1 MYPSAWYSTAMLYG
15 LNDAQKRAVEHKNG
29 PLLIIAGAGTGKTRT
44 ITERIVQLIRTGIAP
59 DEILAITFTNKAAK
73 EMRERV
79 LNILAKD
86 PNINRPVDALATG
99 MTRPFMSTFH
109 SLGVSLL
116 REFSHVMGIHRHFT
130 IYDRTESMRA
140 VKEIITE
147 LGYDPKT
154 YEPRQILS
162 IISRTKG
169 DGYTYE
175 HLVRDPHNPWRTLAG
190 AVMRLYDL
198 RLSKEH
204 ALDFDDLLTKTA
216 QLLLNYP
223 DIREKLHKRWRYIH
237 IDEYQDTN
245 AIQFQIARLLTG
257 PENNICAVGDTDQLI
272 YSWRGAQLENLLS
285 FEKEFP
291 NTTVIVLEENYRST
305 QRILDAA
312 NAVIAKNAKRKE
324 KILFT
329 KNTEGAHITLHQSYT
344 GDDEARY
351 VAESIRNLIED
362 GTPASEMAVLYRAN
376 FLSRAIEDACLR
388 HDIPYQ
394 VLGTRFFERQEVK
407 DVISYVR
414 AAQNTIAPGDY
425 ARAASTPP
433 RGIGKTTLSK
443 VLMSDRDSL
452 SPALRTKVDGFDS
465 LLGRIRDACAT
476 LKPSDVITFVIQESG
491 LDVHYKKDTDGEERI
506 QNMREL
512 VTLATKYDNES
523 IPEGIMHFLDDAALA
538 ADQDSLET
546 QQTSVKLMT
555 IHAAKGLEFEHVFLV
570 GLEQGVFPSDHGNEQ
585 RDDEEERRLMY
596 VAITRARK
604 ELHLSYAMMRTI
616 YGQTHV
622 TVPSEFIAD
631 IPQEHLSS
639 DERSSRQEGRTP
651 MDLIDF

>member
-1 MYPSAWYSTAMLYG
+1 MLHG
-15 LNDAQKRAVEHKNG
+15 LNDAQKLAVTHVDG

-44 ITERIVQLIRTGIAP
+44 ITERIVQLIRTGVAP

-79 LNILAKD
+79 LDLLAKD
-86 PNINRPVDALATG
+86 PSINRPVDALATG

-116 REFSHVMGIHRHFT
+116 REFSHVIGLHRHFT

-140 VKEIITE
+140 VKEIIIE

-169 DGYTYE
+169 DGHSYE
-175 HLVRDPHNPWRTLAG
+175 HLVRDPHNPWKTLAG

-198 RLSKEH
+198 KLSKEH
-204 ALDFDDLLTKTA
+204 ALDFDDLLSKTA
-216 QLLLNYP
+216 HLLLTHP
-223 DIREKLHKRWRYIH
+223 EVREILHRRWRYIH

-245 AIQFQIARLLTG
+245 AIQFQIAQLLTG
-257 PENNICAVGDTDQLI
+257 PGNNICAVGDTDQLI

-324 KILFT
+324 KQLFT
-329 KNTEGAHITLHQSYT
+329 KNVEGAHITLHQSYT

-351 VAESIRNLIED
+351 VAESMRTLIEE
-362 GTPASEMAVLYRAN
+362 GTAASEIAVLYRAN
-376 FLSRAIEDACLR
+376 FLSRALEDACLR
-388 HDIPYQ
+388 HDVPYQ

-425 ARAASTPP
+425 SRAASTPP
-433 RGIGKTTLSK
+433 RGIGKTTLAK
-443 VLMSDRDSL
+443 VLMADHASL
-452 SPALRTKVDGFDS
+452 TPALRMKVEGFES
-465 LLGRIRDACAT
+465 LLGRIRHACTT

-491 LDVHYKKDTDGEERI
+491 LDMHYKKDPDGEERI

-523 IPEGIMHFLDDAALA
+523 LPEGIMHFLDDAALA
-538 ADQDSLET
+538 ADQDSLEAT
-546 QQTSVKLMT
+546 QSTVKLMT
-555 IHAAKGLEFEHVFLV
+555 IHAAKGLEFEYVFLV
-570 GLEQGVFPSDHGNEQ
+570 GLEQGVFPSDHGDEH
-585 RDDEEERRLMY
+585 RDEEEERRLMY

-604 ELHLSYAMMRTI
+604 VLHLSYAMMRTI

-622 TVPSEFIAD
+622 TVPSEFISD
-631 IPQEHLSS
+631 IPEEHIYS
-639 DERSSRQEGRTP
+639 DERSSGSRERGP

>member
-1 MYPSAWYSTAMLYG
+1 MLHG
-15 LNDAQKRAVEHKNG
+15 LNDAQKLAVEHKDG

-44 ITERIVQLIRTGIAP
+44 ITERIVQLIRTGVAP

-79 LNILAKD
+79 LNLLSKD
-86 PNINRPVDALATG
+86 TSINRPVNALATG

-116 REFSHVMGIHRHFT
+116 REFSQIMGLHRHFT
-130 IYDRTESMRA
+130 IYDRAESMRA
-140 VKEIITE
+140 IKEIITE

-162 IISRTKG
+162 IISRAKG
-169 DGYTYE
+169 DGHTFE

-216 QLLLNYP
+216 QLLQNHP
-223 DIREKLHKRWRYIH
+223 EVREVLHRRWRYIH

-245 AIQFQIARLLTG
+245 AIQFQIAKLLTNS
-257 PENNICAVGDTDQLI
+257 ENNICAVGDTDQLI

-324 KILFT
+324 KKLFT
-329 KNTEGAHITLHQSYT
+329 KNSEGAHITLHQSYT

-351 VAESIRNLIED
+351 VAESIRAYIED
-362 GTPASEMAVLYRAN
+362 GVAASEIAVLYRAN

-388 HDIPYQ
+388 HDVPYQ

-433 RGIGKTTLSK
+433 RGIGKTTLAK
-443 VLMSDRDSL
+443 VLMSDHASL
-452 SPALRTKVDGFDS
+452 SQSLRAKVENFDA
-465 LLGRIRDACAT
+465 LLGKIKNACAT
-476 LKPSDVITFVIQESG
+476 LKPSDVITYVIQESG
-491 LDVHYKKDTDGEERI
+491 LDLHYKKDSDGEERI

-512 VTLATKYDNES
+512 VTLATKYDTES
-523 IPEGIMHFLDDAALA
+523 VPEGIMHFLDDAALA

-546 QQTSVKLMT
+546 TQSSVKLMT

-570 GLEQGVFPSDHGNEQ
+570 GLEQGVFPSDHGDEH

-596 VAITRARK
+596 VAITRARR
-604 ELHLSYAMMRTI
+604 ELHISYAMMRTI

-622 TVPSEFIAD
+622 TVPSEFISD
-631 IPQEHLSS
+631 IPQEHLTP
-639 DERSSRQEGRTP
+639 DERSSSGRERSP

>member
-1 MYPSAWYSTAMLYG
+1 
-15 LNDAQKRAVEHKNG
+15 
-29 PLLIIAGAGTGKTRT
+29 
-44 ITERIVQLIRTGIAP
+44 
-59 DEILAITFTNKAAK
+59 
-73 EMRERV
+73 MRERV
-79 LNILAKD
+79 LDLLAKD
-86 PNINRPVDALATG
+86 PSINRPVDALATG

-116 REFSHVMGIHRHFT
+116 REFSHVIGLHRHFT

-140 VKEIITE
+140 VKEIIIE

-169 DGYTYE
+169 DGHSYE
-175 HLVRDPHNPWRTLAG
+175 HLVRDPHNPWKTLAG

-198 RLSKEH
+198 KLSKEH
-204 ALDFDDLLTKTA
+204 ALDFDDLLSKTA
-216 QLLLNYP
+216 HLLLTHP
-223 DIREKLHKRWRYIH
+223 EVREILHRRWRYIH

-245 AIQFQIARLLTG
+245 AIQFQIAQLLTG
-257 PENNICAVGDTDQLI
+257 PGNNICAVGDTDQLI

-324 KILFT
+324 KQLFT
-329 KNTEGAHITLHQSYT
+329 KNVEGAHITLHQSYT

-351 VAESIRNLIED
+351 VAESMRTLIEE
-362 GTPASEMAVLYRAN
+362 GTAASEIAVLYRAN
-376 FLSRAIEDACLR
+376 FLSRALEDACLR
-388 HDIPYQ
+388 HDVPYQ

-425 ARAASTPP
+425 SRAASTPP
-433 RGIGKTTLSK
+433 RGIGKTTLAK
-443 VLMSDRDSL
+443 VLMADHASL
-452 SPALRTKVDGFDS
+452 TPALRMKVEGFES
-465 LLGRIRDACAT
+465 LLGRIRHACTT

-491 LDVHYKKDTDGEERI
+491 LDMHYKKDPDGEERI

-523 IPEGIMHFLDDAALA
+523 LPEGIMHFLDDAALA
-538 ADQDSLET
+538 ADQDSLEAT
-546 QQTSVKLMT
+546 QSTVKLMT
-555 IHAAKGLEFEHVFLV
+555 IHAAKGLEFEYVFLV
-570 GLEQGVFPSDHGNEQ
+570 GLEQGVFPSDHGDEH
-585 RDDEEERRLMY
+585 RDEEEERRLMY

-604 ELHLSYAMMRTI
+604 VLHLSYAMMRTI

-622 TVPSEFIAD
+622 TVPSEFISD
-631 IPQEHLSS
+631 IPEEHIYS
-639 DERSSRQEGRTP
+639 DERSSGSRERGP

>member
-1 MYPSAWYSTAMLYG
+1 MLHG
-15 LNDAQKRAVEHKNG
+15 LNDAQKLAVTHVDG

-44 ITERIVQLIRTGIAP
+44 ITERIVQLIRTGVAP

-79 LNILAKD
+79 LDLLAKD
-86 PNINRPVDALATG
+86 PSINRPVDALATG

-116 REFSHVMGIHRHFT
+116 REFSHVIGLHRHFT

-140 VKEIITE
+140 VKEIIIE

-169 DGYTYE
+169 DGHSYE
-175 HLVRDPHNPWRTLAG
+175 HLVRDPHNPWKTLAG

-198 RLSKEH
+198 KLSKEH
-204 ALDFDDLLTKTA
+204 ALDFDDLLSKTA
-216 QLLLNYP
+216 HLLLTHP
-223 DIREKLHKRWRYIH
+223 EVREILHRRWRYIH

-245 AIQFQIARLLTG
+245 AIQFQIAQLLTG
-257 PENNICAVGDTDQLI
+257 PGNNICAVGDTDQLI

-324 KILFT
+324 KQLFT
-329 KNTEGAHITLHQSYT
+329 KNVEGAHITLHQSYT

-351 VAESIRNLIED
+351 VSESMRTLIEE
-362 GTPASEMAVLYRAN
+362 GTAASEIAVLYRAN
-376 FLSRAIEDACLR
+376 FLSRALEDACLR
-388 HDIPYQ
+388 HDVPYQ

-425 ARAASTPP
+425 SRAASTPP
-433 RGIGKTTLSK
+433 RGIGKTTLAK
-443 VLMSDRDSL
+443 VLMADHASL
-452 SPALRTKVDGFDS
+452 TPALRMKVEGFES
-465 LLGRIRDACAT
+465 LLGRIRHACTT

-491 LDVHYKKDTDGEERI
+491 LDMHYKKDTDGEERI

-523 IPEGIMHFLDDAALA
+523 LPEGIMHFLDDAALA
-538 ADQDSLET
+538 ADQDSLEAT
-546 QQTSVKLMT
+546 QSTVKLMT

-570 GLEQGVFPSDHGNEQ
+570 GLEQGVFPSDHGDEH
-585 RDDEEERRLMY
+585 RDEEEERRLMY

-604 ELHLSYAMMRTI
+604 VLHLSYAMMRTI

-622 TVPSEFIAD
+622 TVPSEFISD
-631 IPQEHLSS
+631 IPEEHIYS
-639 DERSSRQEGRTP
+639 DERSSGSRERGP

>member
-1 MYPSAWYSTAMLYG
+1 MLHG
-15 LNDAQKRAVEHKNG
+15 LNDAQKLAVTHVDG

-44 ITERIVQLIRTGIAP
+44 ITERIVQLIRTGVAP

-79 LNILAKD
+79 LDLLAKD
-86 PNINRPVDALATG
+86 PSINRPVDALATG

-116 REFSHVMGIHRHFT
+116 REFSHVIGLHRHFT

-140 VKEIITE
+140 VKEIIIE

-169 DGYTYE
+169 DGHSYE
-175 HLVRDPHNPWRTLAG
+175 HLVRDPHNPWKTLAG

-198 RLSKEH
+198 KLSKEH
-204 ALDFDDLLTKTA
+204 ALDFDDLLSKTA
-216 QLLLNYP
+216 HLLLTHP
-223 DIREKLHKRWRYIH
+223 EVREILHRRWRYIH

-245 AIQFQIARLLTG
+245 AIQFQIAQLLTG
-257 PENNICAVGDTDQLI
+257 PGNNICAVGDTDQLI

-324 KILFT
+324 KQLFT
-329 KNTEGAHITLHQSYT
+329 KNVEGAHITLHQSYT

-351 VAESIRNLIED
+351 VAESMRTLIEE
-362 GTPASEMAVLYRAN
+362 GTAASEIAVLYRAN
-376 FLSRAIEDACLR
+376 FLSRALEDACLR
-388 HDIPYQ
+388 HDVPYQ

-425 ARAASTPP
+425 SRAASTPP
-433 RGIGKTTLSK
+433 RGIGKTTLAK
-443 VLMSDRDSL
+443 VLMADHASL
-452 SPALRTKVDGFDS
+452 TPALRMKVEGFES
-465 LLGRIRDACAT
+465 LLGRIRHACTT

-491 LDVHYKKDTDGEERI
+491 LDMHYKKDTDGEERI

-523 IPEGIMHFLDDAALA
+523 LPEGIMHFLDDAALA
-538 ADQDSLET
+538 ADQDSLEAT
-546 QQTSVKLMT
+546 QSTVKLMT

-570 GLEQGVFPSDHGNEQ
+570 GLEQGVFPSDHGDEH
-585 RDDEEERRLMY
+585 RDEEEERRLMY

-604 ELHLSYAMMRTI
+604 VLHLSYAMMRTI

-622 TVPSEFIAD
+622 TVPSEFISD
-631 IPQEHLSS
+631 IPEEHIYS
-639 DERSSRQEGRTP
+639 DERSSGSRERGP

>member
-1 MYPSAWYSTAMLYG
+1 MLHG
-15 LNDAQKRAVEHKNG
+15 LNDAQRLAVEHVDG

-44 ITERIVQLIRTGIAP
+44 ITERIVQLIRTGVAP

-79 LNILAKD
+79 LHLLAND
-86 PNINRPVDALATG
+86 PSINRPVDALATG

-116 REFSHVMGIHRHFT
+116 REFSQVVGLHRHFT
-130 IYDRTESMRA
+130 IYDRAESMRA
-140 VKEIITE
+140 VKEIIVE

-169 DGYTYE
+169 DGHSYE
-175 HLVRDPHNPWRTLAG
+175 HLVRDPHNPWKTLAG

-198 RLSKEH
+198 KLSKEH
-204 ALDFDDLLTKTA
+204 ALDFDDLLSKTA
-216 QLLLNYP
+216 HLLLTHP
-223 DIREKLHKRWRYIH
+223 EVREILHRRWRYIH

-245 AIQFQIARLLTG
+245 AIQFQIAQLLTG
-257 PENNICAVGDTDQLI
+257 PGNNICAVGDTDQLI

-312 NAVIAKNAKRKE
+312 NAVIAKNSKRKE
-324 KILFT
+324 KQLFT
-329 KNTEGAHITLHQSYT
+329 KNVEGAHITLHQSYT

-351 VAESIRNLIED
+351 VAESMRTLIEE
-362 GTPASEMAVLYRAN
+362 GVAASEIAVLYRAN
-376 FLSRAIEDACLR
+376 FLSRALEDACLR
-388 HDIPYQ
+388 HDVPYQ

-425 ARAASTPP
+425 SRAASTPP
-433 RGIGKTTLSK
+433 RGIGKTTLAK
-443 VLMSDRDSL
+443 VLMGDHTSL
-452 SPALRTKVDGFDS
+452 TPALRMKVEGFES
-465 LLGRIRDACAT
+465 LLDRIRHACTT

-491 LDVHYKKDTDGEERI
+491 LDMHYKKDTEGEERI

-523 IPEGIMHFLDDAALA
+523 LPEGIMHFLDDAALA
-538 ADQDSLET
+538 ADQDSLEVT
-546 QQTSVKLMT
+546 QSTVKLMT

-570 GLEQGVFPSDHGNEQ
+570 GLEQGVFPSDHGDEH
-585 RDDEEERRLMY
+585 RDEEEERRLMY

-604 ELHLSYAMMRTI
+604 VLHLSYAMMRTI

-622 TVPSEFIAD
+622 TVPSEFISD
-631 IPQEHLSS
+631 IPQEHIYS
-639 DERSSRQEGRTP
+639 DERSSGSRERGP